1 MTDEKPKTKRPA
13 SAWAMAVATHMKAG
27 GKFPKKGSADYDAV
41 KKLMGDKKPAEPKA
55 EEPKAEPKPK
65 AARKPKAEPKAKPK
79 AEEPK
84 AEPKAEEPKPKAP
97 RKPRAPKAVPAP
109 APKEDIIV
117 GKEVEVE
124 HVIPEKPKAVRKPR
138 TPKAVVPAESES
150 DKEPEKVSGREVS
163 VAHVIPM
170 MRVSAGRG
178 MMKLPF
184 A

>member
-1 MTDEKPKTKRPA
+1 
-13 SAWAMAVATHMKAG
+13 MKAG

-41 KKLMGDKKPAEPKA
+41 KKLMGDKKPAEPKV
-55 EEPKAEPKPK
+55 
-65 AARKPKAEPKAKPK
+65 
-79 AEEPK
+79 
-84 AEPKAEEPKPKAP
+84 EPKAEEPKPKAP

-124 HVIPEKPKAVRKPR
+124 HVIPEKPKVARKPR
-138 TPKAVVPAESES
+138 TPKAKPVESES
-150 DKEPEKVSGREVS
+150 DKEPEHTVSGREVS

>member
-1 MTDEKPKTKRPA
+1 MADAEKPKTKRAP
-13 SAWAMAVATHMKAG
+13 SAWAAAVATHMKAG
-27 GKFPKKGSADYDAV
+27 GKFPKKGTADYDAV

-55 EEPKAEPKPK
+55 EPKVEAKPK
-65 AARKPKAEPKAKPK
+65 AVRKPKTEPK

-84 AEPKAEEPKPKAP
+84 VEPKAEEPKPKAP
-97 RKPRAPKAVPAP
+97 RKPRAPKEVPAP

>member
-1 MTDEKPKTKRPA
+1 MADAEKPKTKRAP
-13 SAWAMAVATHMKAG
+13 SAWAAAVATHMKAG
-27 GKFPKKGSADYDAV
+27 GKFPKKGTADYDAV

-55 EEPKAEPKPK
+55 EPKVE
-65 AARKPKAEPKAKPK
+65 AKPK
-79 AEEPK
+79 V
-84 AEPKAEEPKPKAP
+84 EPKAEEPKPKAP